1 MNAIVKTKVR
11 VAVGSDKARF
21 RELMAVFTDSPMT
34 PKQADNR
41 LRLIA
46 RDPDQTLLVAT
57 VLIAPKKEYVVG
69 MLSFRIRHNL
79 ESVSHYGEIAT
90 IVVDPKWRQQGVGAA
105 LLANAEELAG
115 KVSLEPTCAL
125 SKQSRGNVRIQMRRD
140 RDRSNVSRSEFRRRP
155 RPSSPRSRM
164 FFPPHP

>member
-1 MNAIVKTKVR
+1 VNAIVKTKVR

-90 IVVDPKWRQQGVGAA
+90 IVLDPKWRQQGVGAS
-105 LLANAEELAG
+105 LLAHAEELAKKRGCIGLWLVSGFGREEAAHKFYNREGFSRTGVRFVKAISG
-115 KVSLEPTCAL
+115 KRP
-125 SKQSRGNVRIQMRRD
+125 D
-140 RDRSNVSRSEFRRRP
+140 SNAPRP
-155 RPSSPRSRM
+155 RQV
-164 FFPPHP
+164 